1 MNDIIDF
8 PMAAT
13 PSSVRALPAIR
24 RQPEGM
30 QLVEDESWAVVD
42 PVFLSNFSMSSGN
55 H

>member
-13 PSSVRALPAIR
+13 PSSMRALPAIR
-24 RQPEGM
+24 RGPEGM
-30 QLVEDESWAVVD
+30 QMVEDELWAVVD
-42 PVFLSNFSMSSGN
+42 PVFLSIPSMTSGN